1 MPGQMHTS
9 PSTDVP
15 SRDAGFPTSSA
26 TPAVEDPRRLAVLHR
41 TGLLDTKNEEVFD
54 RLTRLAVKLLDV
66 PSAFISLVDE
76 TRDFYKS
83 AQGFAEPLA
92 TRRVLHGKTFC
103 HYAVEK
109 RSPLVINDTAADP
122 VYREVPTVRTLGV
135 AAYVGVPII
144 VEGEAIGSF
153 CVIDMKPR
161 LWSRTEVEILVELA
175 AAAEREIELRVAN
188 GDLMRARDEAWEARE
203 AAERAR
209 QFRDDMLAVVAH
221 DLRNPVQTVAMAA
234 SLLLELPLSE
244 EQQKRHLAMIK
255 RATQGMNTLIQ
266 DLLDVSRI
274 EAGRFEVR
282 QHPLPVGALLA
293 DVVEQFEAQ
302 AGAKELTLA
311 LDLSRGDGTV
321 RGDRDRLLQVFSNLI
336 GNAIKFT
343 AQGGTITVSACPEEA
358 VMRFSVADTGV
369 GLSPEALTHVF
380 DRFWQADRASR
391 AGAGLGLAIV
401 KGIVDAHG
409 GDVSVASELGKGTTF
424 TFTIPVA
431 GRAPTAGPV

>member
-1 MPGQMHTS
+1 MHTS
-9 PSTDVP
+9 PSTGVL
-15 SRDAGFPTSSA
+15 SGDAGLPASTA
-26 TPAVEDPRRLAVLHR
+26 TPAVHDPRRLAVLHR
-41 TGLLDTKNEEVFD
+41 TGLLDTANEEVFD

-76 TRDFYKS
+76 ARDFYKS

-92 TRRVLHGKTFC
+92 TRRVMHGKTFC
-103 HYAVEK
+103 HYAIEK
-109 RSPLVINDTAADP
+109 GSPLVIPDTAADP

-135 AAYVGVPII
+135 AAYVGVPIL
-144 VEGEAIGSF
+144 VDGEPIGSF
-153 CVIDMKPR
+153 CVIDMQPR
-161 LWSRTEVEILVELA
+161 QWLGTEIEILVELA

-188 GDLMRARDEAWEARE
+188 ADLLRARDEAWEARE

-244 EQQKRHLAMIK
+244 DQQKRHLAMIK

-274 EAGRFEVR
+274 ESGRFAVR
-282 QHPLPVGALLA
+282 QHPLPVSALLA
-293 DVVEQFEAQ
+293 DVVEQFEGQ
-302 AGAKELTLA
+302 ARAKGLTLA
-311 LDLSRGDGTV
+311 LDLTQAEGAV

-343 AQGGTITVSACPEEA
+343 PEGGTITVAACPERGM
-358 VMRFSVADTGV
+358 MRCSVSDTGI
-369 GLSPEALTHVF
+369 GLTPEALAHVF

-409 GDVSVASELGKGTTF
+409 GEVSVASELGRGTTF
-424 TFTIPVA
+424 SFTIPLA
-431 GRAPTAGPV
+431 A